1 LAGIKYLP
9 LLVWTRQEKWV
20 WEQVSQGEIADF
32 NNAEGYGGK
41 LSPKEPEGWKENR
54 ILRPKFLETILL
66 QESYRNALTHH
77 GVRIV
82 GAWFKEPVDL
92 SDATIPSQLWLDSSR
107 FELDVDLKCL
117 KSPSCLSL
125 EGSVF
130 VCPLDLQLCKI
141 EGQLNMSN
149 STFSGTLNMNG
160 MEVKSHLFMRD
171 KARFADVDLR
181 GAKIEGQLDMSSSTF
196 SGTLNMNGMEVKS
209 HLFMRDTYVEKK
221 ILLTFTKIQGGLDIS
236 GAVLSFLDLTGTKVV
251 QEFRLGSG
259 SHPRVKWT
267 GNSEL
272 ILRNTEVGNLQ
283 DVSQSWPNRLKLQLD
298 GFVYQRLGGFSG
310 DDTTDMATRKI
321 SWLKKWLG
329 KQKNYSPRPY
339 QQLAKVLRNA
349 GYEKKATAILFEG
362 KKRQQKETETI
373 FPDWL
378 WLVLQRIFIGYG
390 YRNFRVLGW
399 VLILWGLGVL
409 TLHLSR
415 QDVKV
420 VQDVKYWGLCY
431 SLDMLLPIIELHKP
445 NYAIV
450 LDGWVRVYFYVHKIF
465 GYVLASFLIAGLSGL
480 TKR

>member
-149 STFSGTLNMNG
+149 
-160 MEVKSHLFMRD
+160 
-171 KARFADVDLR
+171 
-181 GAKIEGQLDMSSSTF
+181 STF